1 MTRTAAQHCKER
13 IGKEKLYFSLL
24 TSVKC
29 QKAPLGGSVS
39 TDFVTDCTV
48 TSLKWLIFHFLTN
61 KMKRQLQDFKKW
73 FWPWWNANW
82 SDKINSRFWTRGRW
96 LLSPF
101 KEIGKKDQLIIGYY
115 IILLHENFLQFDWLR
130 AVIFQL
136 NLKYQHV
143 KITNLLWVVV

>member
-1 MTRTAAQHCKER
+1 MGKER
-13 IGKEKLYFSLL
+13 RYFPLL

-29 QKAPLGGSVS
+29 QKAPLRRSVS
-39 TDFVTDCTV
+39 TDFATDCTV
-48 TSLKWLIFHFLTN
+48 TSLKWLILYFLTN
-61 KMKRQLQDFKKW
+61 KNEKTTTRFQEMILSQSKPRS
-73 FWPWWNANW
+73 WWNANW

-101 KEIGKKDQLIIGYY
+101 KEIGKKDQLIICYY
-115 IILLHENFLQFDWLR
+115 IIVLYEKFLQFDGLR

-143 KITNLLWVVV
+143 KITNLLLVVV